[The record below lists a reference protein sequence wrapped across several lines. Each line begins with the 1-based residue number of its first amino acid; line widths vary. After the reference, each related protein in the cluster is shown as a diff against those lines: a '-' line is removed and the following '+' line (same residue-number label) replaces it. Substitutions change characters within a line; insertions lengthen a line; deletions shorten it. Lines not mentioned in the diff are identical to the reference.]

1 MVLEYT
7 RNASQKAKVETKI
20 EYNNVFFYEEY
31 KKAKEALKV
40 IIIQQLENNASGEGK
55 EDIRVNNRILFTG
68 QRGSGKTSAL
78 LSLKEDLQSNGL
90 IIEISDKEK
99 DKKEK
104 KIDFH
109 PLPMIDPSYFD
120 GRNNIITTVITSLF
134 AESKKIMLD
143 KEREKL
149 DGTLRTNYENLLK
162 EFDKVFKGL
171 GQMMSTDEKTA
182 FTIEKLNNMSD
193 ASNMY
198 CLMENLFKSF
208 KNFLGNQDIKFL
220 LVIDDLDMNVDCA
233 ADMMEQLRKFLSS
246 KDLIILMS
254 ANINQLY
261 NEMCEHYSKA
271 FDKTLRG
278 SNQALYIDVEDLAS
292 KYLLKLF
299 PTKMRINVE
308 RPVNQL
314 RDAEIK
320 FKEDSDIQKNLQKAI
335 LSLIWEKTRL
345 LFVPKNNELHPIIP
359 KNLRELMQFIDFLK
373 DLDEVG
379 FNSEGMLFA
388 GKTDYENCKT
398 NIKKFKDYFL
408 NTWVPTNLSGDEERV
423 FDNIPAELGEINKH
437 LINSINVIGTKNR
450 RNLMSREVDLSIIEK
465 NADSV
470 SIDRDIYTMVSP
482 NDPRFV
488 KANKISDIFN
498 RPSNYSYGDLLLMLD
513 KYETYFESGHDRLFS
528 DAIKI
533 YYSILLFDT
542 MFFDSEDADLYN
554 VIEDRGKE
562 TERAKQII
570 PIQRLIGGTVY
581 YPNYFE
587 IITSKYFKQKGP
599 SYDAKRAF
607 YHKVRLDETD
617 DIPFFSVLYYG
628 DIRPERYDTKHVYDT
643 TFVDDS
649 MVDGTQY
656 ITFDILSIFNN
667 MLNPYQTIARA
678 NGAEVAKGVN
688 ALKGKDKC
696 AKLIGDWKTKCC
708 EIPSEKDSKDPQKF
722 PNAILPFYSV
732 DMMLEYI
739 RQSCDVEEIVT
750 DLPKDFEEKENVA
763 NWLGLIDYDDKL
775 TGISE
780 VTDLLK
786 RQWIDF
792 GISDSDE
799 FTIKCEDIGLIKLL
813 ENIGIIN
820 NNIINTEVIN
830 LLYDTKVVNK
840 LLDKLISGKIIIKE
854 DNTYKLTNDKKT
866 SKGEKSDD
874 ISDKEVAFLEVLKK
888 ENLVTIFHKEYFL
901 KLDAFVKKDDEVAKN
916 KLFEQLLSI
925 RVVKDGNKI
934 RVFKDS
940 IDRLC
945 RGIEVLTVLQG
956 CYKEL
961 LEKCL
966 QHGDEKSKDGDS
978 SIDPHIVNKCQPVER
993 FRECAIATIM
1003 RLYRGGHREQT
1014 MLIKNLHRYNTIT
1027 EMYRYLVD
1035 VLWKDAIVEYCIRQE
1050 IQNRVHRKESVG
1062 NYYERLKN
1070 LTCEKLGYIFDETDY
1085 KNETNGTPIELY
1097 TNVFSTAM
1105 SIFIMEQKPKK
1116 RKK

>member
-1 MVLEYT
+1 MILEYT
-7 RNASQKAKVETKI
+7 RNASQKAKVETEI
-20 EYNNVFFYEEY
+20 ESNNVFFYEEY

-40 IIIQQLENNASGEGK
+40 IIIQQSENNASGEGK

-90 IIEISDKEK
+90 MIEISDKDKE
-99 DKKEK
+99 KKEK

-143 KEREKL
+143 KERENL
-149 DGTLRTNYENLLK
+149 DGTLRTDYENLLK

-345 LFVPKNNELHPIIP
+345 LFVPRKKELHPIIP

-379 FNSEGMLFA
+379 FNSKGMLFA

-542 MFFDSEDADLYN
+542 MFFDSEDANLYN
-554 VIEDRGKE
+554 YIASDKEKE

-688 ALKGKDKC
+688 ALKGKDQC
-696 AKLIGDWKTKCC
+696 AKNIRWWKQNCC
-708 EIPSEKDSKDPQKF
+708 EIPTEKESEKPLRF

-739 RQSCDVEEIVT
+739 RQSCDVEVIVS
-750 DLPKDFEEKENVA
+750 DLPKDFEEKEKVA
-763 NWLGLIDYDDKL
+763 DWLGLIGYDDNL
-775 TGISE
+775 TGIGE
-780 VTDLLK
+780 VTSLLK

-799 FTIKCEDIGLIKLL
+799 FTVKCEDIGLIKLL
-813 ENIGIIN
+813 ENLGIIN
-820 NNIINTEVIN
+820 NNTINTEVIN
-830 LLYDTKVVNK
+830 QLYDNKVVKK
-840 LLDKLISGKIIIKE
+840 LLKQLIEEKILINE
-854 DNTYKLTNDKKT
+854 GNTYKLMNNEET
-866 SKGEKSDD
+866 SKGGKKDD
-874 ISDKEVAFLEVLKK
+874 RREKEVAFLEVLKK
-888 ENLVTIFHKEYFL
+888 ENLVTIFDKEYFL

-925 RVVKDGNKI
+925 RVVKDGDKI

-945 RGIEVLTVLQG
+945 RGIEVLTGLHG

-961 LEKCL
+961 LEKCQ
-966 QHGDEKSKDGDS
+966 QHGDNHA
-978 SIDPHIVNKCQPVER
+978 IINANPQHVER
-993 FRECAIATIM
+993 FRECAISTIM
-1003 RLYRGGHREQT
+1003 RHYRGGHREQT
-1014 MLIKNLHRYNTIT
+1014 MLIKNLHRYNTVT

-1050 IQNRVHRKESVG
+1050 VQNRVHRKESVG
-1062 NYYERLKN
+1062 NYYNRLKD

-1085 KNETNGTPIELY
+1085 KNKTNGTPIELY

-1105 SIFIMEQKPKK
+1105 SIFIMEQKPEK